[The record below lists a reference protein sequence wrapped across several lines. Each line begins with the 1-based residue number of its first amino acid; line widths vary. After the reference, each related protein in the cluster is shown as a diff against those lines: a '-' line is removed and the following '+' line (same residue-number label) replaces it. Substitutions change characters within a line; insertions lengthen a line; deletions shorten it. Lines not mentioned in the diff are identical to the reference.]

1 DRAMPSDPK
10 RVQAVFVAA
19 LEQPAADRPA
29 LLDRE
34 CGADGELRRRVE
46 ALLKAHDEPGS
57 FLEERAAPGGSDTT
71 APADEG
77 EPGAGAPE
85 EVVGSR
91 IGPYKLL
98 QQLGEGGMGVV
109 YLAEQA
115 QPLKRRVALKVI
127 KAGLDSRQVIARF
140 EAERQALALMDH

>member
-1 DRAMPSDPK
+1 MTQPEDRAMPSDPQ

-34 CGADGELRRRVE
+34 CGADSELRRRVE
-46 ALLKAHDEPGS
+46 ALLKAHDAPGS
-57 FLEERAAPGGSDTT
+57 RLEELAAPGGSDPT

-85 EVVGSR
+85 EVVGTT

-98 QQLGEGGMGVV
+98 EQIGEGGMGTVWMV
-109 YLAEQA
+109 QQTE
-115 QPLKRRVALKVI
+115 PVRRLVALKVI
-127 KAGLDSRQVIARF
+127 KA
-140 EAERQALALMDH
+140 